1 MTRPVKHKQ
10 FRKRTPVV
18 MRRGP
23 VAALDIGTNKVAC
36 LIAETA
42 DDNQPNRMMR
52 VTGFGHQVS
61 EGLQAGQITDMRAA
75 EDSLRAAVDA
85 AERMAGVEVRGIII
99 GVSANR
105 ISSQVCEANVPL
117 NGQAVTD
124 DHMVLALRH
133 ACEKFWSEDHEI
145 LHAIPVAY
153 YVDDSAV
160 ISDPRGMYGQAL
172 KVTLHLISAPVGPIR
187 NLLACV
193 EQCHLVCDK
202 LVVTPYASAL
212 STLMQDEIDL
222 GTLHL
227 DMGGGTTSFTIF
239 YEGAPVH
246 TGVVPVGAGL
256 FIAKVA
262 IAPSTDTLSMS

>member
-124 DHMVLALRH
+124 DHMVLAPGTPQDAGISIELIR
-133 ACEKFWSEDHEI
+133 AATGKV
-145 LHAIPVAY
+145 PVLG
-153 YVDDSAV
+153 VCL
-160 ISDPRGMYGQAL
+160 GHQAL
-172 KVTLHLISAPVGPIR
+172 AAAFG
-187 NLLACV
+187 
-193 EQCHLVCDK
+193 
-202 LVVTPYASAL
+202 
-212 STLMQDEIDL
+212 
-222 GTLHL
+222 GTLRRV
-227 DMGGGTTSFTIF
+227 DP
-239 YEGAPVH
+239 PVH
-246 TGVVPVGAGL
+246 GKLSRIKRSYANAIQTDIFTHCPDDFPVTRYRYL
-256 FIAKVA
+256 KQR
-262 IAPSTDTLSMS
+262 